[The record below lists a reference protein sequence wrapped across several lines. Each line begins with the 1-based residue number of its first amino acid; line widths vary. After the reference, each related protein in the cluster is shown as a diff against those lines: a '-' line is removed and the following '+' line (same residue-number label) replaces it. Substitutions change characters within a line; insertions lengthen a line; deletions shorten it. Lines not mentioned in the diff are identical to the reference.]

1 MNLKYRK
8 SSLIGLNDRD
18 IMTRIRIINSFQLS
32 DEAFL
37 KKYYCDRETLFNI
50 CLPSF
55 KKSKREKSDIK
66 LVSLYLAN
74 LKKFLSLIKNYN
86 EDNKNNSTQK
96 EKNEQKNKYIKL
108 LKYISENIIYESF
121 SNKRL
126 IMRYGD
132 SGNKFYLILYGTVS
146 ILIPVKI
153 SLSMTFYE
161 YCQYIATLLLYKE
174 FELAK
179 NVIREN
185 KHIYSLDIPDI
196 KYIIN
201 FFNKEEEENKSIFTN
216 SYIKGIKSAKSI
228 TNKIIKSPRKKTNKI
243 SLYLSEK
250 KEFQDDDKILK
261 EEQDQKI
268 NKFMKI
274 CLTPEQYKLF
284 EEIKNNK
291 QDIEKDDGIEITS
304 EIYINRLKSYKYN
317 QNYNNIIRKEKRNK
331 KANTS
336 RRKTRARTSLHNEI
350 ENQKDDNSYFLNT
363 NKNLV
368 YIYEYQEIIQLESGD
383 MFGDMALSNTTSKRT
398 ASIISASDCHFGSL
412 NKDIYYYIKFSND
425 KNRKNIIN
433 YISRTRIF
441 KSLKYKA
448 IEERFINYFAFKNCV
463 KDEHLIKIGEVN
475 NNLIIIKNGKFEINV
490 KGEIKSIFDLINQY
504 KKNNSIDLSLS
515 ENILRKINKININRI
530 KIEKL
535 FKNIPNDIIHKLFVI
550 NSSAIF
556 GFKETEKQIKDDY
569 KSFFEIKC
577 SSSEGEYVLID
588 KKIFYRQIYT
598 SDFKVKEETNSY
610 IKEFIDRTIDRLIYI
625 IYSNIYHMLSKNNL
639 KLFRGVKILSNEEKK
654 GNETRQ
660 KNLMSEFKL
669 DYDYM
674 NKYKL
679 TDIEYIIDI
688 ILNKYTE
695 EDFDNENININ
706 SYENNCDKNIK
717 RKNTIILEEE
727 KYNITNSKSIFK
739 YLRNK
744 KRINSLKLS
753 SFRKSTKNQINNN
766 NIINIKEKEKEI
778 SNDKNDKLIKYRRI
792 KIKSGK
798 NTSFSEDKKIN
809 FINDNQN
816 KNTKKINNYINNISC
831 KNGRNKNNSLYALG
845 RTSDSFV
852 SDVNINCN
860 YTNLYNACISKIN
873 FNFKKNN
880 SNKNYFETSKTNNRP
895 NSRMDQFIDLKM
907 KQIFGSREIYTSEI
921 NKFNRCFSAKHNS
934 AINIFDTNPL
944 SKDSYSEKRQKYL
957 LKYARDIWTRNRPII
972 LYKRRKKIG
981 KII

>member
-86 EDNKNNSTQK
+86 EDNTNNSTQK

-261 EEQDQKI
+261 EEQDQKL

-331 KANTS
+331 KTNTS

-588 KKIFYRQIYT
+588 KKIFYRQMYS

-610 IKEFIDRTIDRLIYI
+610 IKEFIERTIDRLIYI

-639 KLFRGVKILSNEEKK
+639 KLFRNMKILSNEEKK

-739 YLRNK
+739 YFIK
-744 KRINSLKLS
+744 MIN
-753 SFRKSTKNQINNN
+753 
-766 NIINIKEKEKEI
+766 
-778 SNDKNDKLIKYRRI
+778 
-792 KIKSGK
+792 
-798 NTSFSEDKKIN
+798 
-809 FINDNQN
+809 
-816 KNTKKINNYINNISC
+816 
-831 KNGRNKNNSLYALG
+831 
-845 RTSDSFV
+845 
-852 SDVNINCN
+852 
-860 YTNLYNACISKIN
+860 
-873 FNFKKNN
+873 
-880 SNKNYFETSKTNNRP
+880 
-895 NSRMDQFIDLKM
+895 
-907 KQIFGSREIYTSEI
+907 
-921 NKFNRCFSAKHNS
+921 
-934 AINIFDTNPL
+934 
-944 SKDSYSEKRQKYL
+944 
-957 LKYARDIWTRNRPII
+957 
-972 LYKRRKKIG
+972 
-981 KII
+981 